1 MDDSIKKQGI
11 KCDIMEKLEEQ
22 VFKISRLIFKE
33 VTGTISDE
41 EQRYLEWWRGRN
53 PDNERLYRELKDGQR
68 VMGEVKQLEGV
79 EVIRPLEGMHLRIRE
94 EERRLRQRRWQWGV
108 AAAAVAF
115 GAGHVAD
122 GRPRFPRCADRHA
135 CPAGR
140 RFPGDGQR
148 PV

>member
-1 MDDSIKKQGI
+1 MDDSIKKQDI

-94 EERRLRQRRWQWGV
+94 EERRLRQRRWQWLPQLLWPCSWGV
-108 AAAAVAF
+108 F
-115 GAGHVAD
+115 ICS
-122 GRPRFPRCADRHA
+122 RSMIDRSP
-135 CPAGR
+135 CLWQR
-140 RFPGDGQR
+140 RNNPLKPG
-148 PV
+148 VYVLF

>member
-53 PDNERLYRELKDGQR
+53 PDN
-68 VMGEVKQLEGV
+68 
-79 EVIRPLEGMHLRIRE
+79 
-94 EERRLRQRRWQWGV
+94 
-108 AAAAVAF
+108 
-115 GAGHVAD
+115 
-122 GRPRFPRCADRHA
+122 
-135 CPAGR
+135 
-140 RFPGDGQR
+140 
-148 PV
+148 

>member
-1 MDDSIKKQGI
+1 MDDSIKKQDI

-33 VTGTISDE
+33 VMGTISDE

-68 VMGEVKQLEGV
+68 VMDEVKQLEGV

-122 GRPRFPRCADRHA
+122 RRARVPRCADRYTY
-135 CPAGR
+135 PVRRRDAG
-140 RFPGDGQR
+140 DE
-148 PV
+148 